1 MGSDRSAQGG
11 ADIGRQQLG
20 SVYAKAFLGAMENSG
35 VTDECMAEFDSL
47 IHDVLDRFPALDAT
61 LSSPRLSGKEKN
73 SLLDRVFGAK
83 MSDSLLT
90 FLKVVAGR
98 GRLDCLREIHD
109 QARRQLNEQRGL
121 VEVHLTT
128 AEPVSSALGVQIA
141 DALQSSLGRQVQLRQ
156 STDPDLIGGMV
167 VRVGDK
173 VFDGS
178 VVNQLARLRA
188 ETLEKTVQ
196 EMRNAADRFAAAD

>member
-1 MGSDRSAQGG
+1 MGSDRSERRG

-20 SVYAKAFLGAMENSG
+20 RVYAKAFLGAMEKSG
-35 VTDECMAEFDSL
+35 VTDQCMAEFDSL

-61 LSSPRLSGKEKN
+61 LSSPRVSVEEKN

-128 AEPVSSALGVQIA
+128 VEPVSSALGAQIA
-141 DALQSSLGRQVQLRQ
+141 DALQSSLGRKVQLRQ